1 MMKTNRSSWVRE
13 TTCQMR
19 TGVERIYS
27 YRFLGKLLLRSNR
40 LLMQNMSVDSGNLR
54 EVRFSYP
61 VGPIIYKGHLVATS
75 SAERA
80 AKSPPPRG
88 QATSHPLSPTPHP
101 YQPNYC
107 IANKAGCTPALL
119 PHPAVCPHTLL
130 PFPGDSELVAFP
142 MHNTCC

>member
-80 AKSPPPRG
+80 AKSPPTGDRPPAIPSPPLHIPTNQTTVLQIK
-88 QATSHPLSPTPHP
+88 QAAPLLCCPILPSVPTPSFLSPEIL
-101 YQPNYC
+101 N
-107 IANKAGCTPALL
+107 
-119 PHPAVCPHTLL
+119 
-130 PFPGDSELVAFP
+130 
-142 MHNTCC
+142 